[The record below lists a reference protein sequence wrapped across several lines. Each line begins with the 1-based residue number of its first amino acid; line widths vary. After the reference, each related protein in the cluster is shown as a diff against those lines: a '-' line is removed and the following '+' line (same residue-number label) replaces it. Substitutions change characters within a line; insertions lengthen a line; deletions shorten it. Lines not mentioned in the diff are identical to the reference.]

1 MCFQGPHIHSTLTVV
16 VREQVCGT
24 NALVHIDLSPAV
36 VQADLLLHCRISGHI
51 FTMLLPNPLA
61 ALQRIP
67 SLFSLIP
74 LQQDTLGKHLPSPCE
89 LCTGEQTCW
98 QLAASGWHV
107 HWGETALSPGTH
119 YSVPS
124 VSLSM
129 DLYEHYNFCIP
140 VIFVAR

>member
-1 MCFQGPHIHSTLTVV
+1 M
-16 VREQVCGT
+16 
-24 NALVHIDLSPAV
+24 
-36 VQADLLLHCRISGHI
+36 LLCTQICHPLWCRQMFLHCRASLHI
-51 FTMLLPNPLA
+51 FIVLLPNPLA
-61 ALQRIP
+61 ALQHIP
-67 SLFSLIP
+67 SLFSLMA
-74 LQQDTLGKHLPSPCE
+74 LLQDTLGKHLPSPCQ
-89 LCTGEQTCW
+89 LCRAEQTCW
-98 QLAASGWHV
+98 QLAASGRHV